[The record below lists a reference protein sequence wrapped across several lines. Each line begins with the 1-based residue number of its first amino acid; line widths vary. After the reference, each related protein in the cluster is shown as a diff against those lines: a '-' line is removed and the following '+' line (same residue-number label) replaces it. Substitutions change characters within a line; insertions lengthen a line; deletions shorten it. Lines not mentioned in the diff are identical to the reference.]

1 MVYTKENYN
10 INTLKWTKDEKPCV
24 VCGKNTHALDYCF
37 ESHIC
42 STECMKKYTDEINK
56 TCNKSESPEVIDVD
70 MKWYIFNKDDE
81 PLTWDDKVIYFPS
94 LLSANAFI
102 EAYEKIYIPEPEED
116 YYTNAVARKQILFYD
131 GGYISV
137 DDITS
142 AQFDE
147 KSPGF
152 YDEYLRILKNY
163 ENG

>member
-56 TCNKSESPEVIDVD
+56 TCNKSENPEVFDVD

-81 PLTWDDKVIYFPS
+81 PLTWDDKAIYFPS

-102 EAYEKIYIPEPEED
+102 EATKSYVPEPEED
-116 YYTNAVARKQILFYD
+116 YYTNAVAREVILYYD

-147 KSPGF
+147 ESPGF
-152 YDEYLRILKNY
+152 YDEYMRILKNY

>member
-1 MVYTKENYN
+1 M
-10 INTLKWTKDEKPCV
+10 
-24 VCGKNTHALDYCF
+24 
-37 ESHIC
+37 
-42 STECMKKYTDEINK
+42 
-56 TCNKSESPEVIDVD
+56 D
-70 MKWYIFNKDDE
+70 MRWYIFNKDDE
-81 PLTWDDKVIYFPS
+81 PLTWDDKAIYFPS

-102 EAYEKIYIPEPEED
+102 EAYEKIYIPKPEED
-116 YYTNAVARKQILFYD
+116 YFTNGVAREVILYYD

-147 KSPGF
+147 ESPGF